1 MDLNQ
6 KDPDGSG
13 SMNFVNGNY
22 CLIGKQEKEGVDLS
36 KLKVARWC
44 RFYWRAH
51 VLCEKNCRS
60 LCFKCSAVNHFIIY
74 GVYIFT

>member
-6 KDPDGSG
+6 EADRSG

-22 CLIGKQEKEGVDLS
+22 CLIRKQEREGVDLS
-36 KLKVARWC
+36 KLKVVHQC
-44 RFYWRAH
+44 RFYLRAH
-51 VLCEKNCRS
+51 IQCKKSCRC

>member
-6 KDPDGSG
+6 KADRSD

-22 CLIGKQEKEGVDLS
+22 CLTGKQERDGVDMS
-36 KLKVARWC
+36 KLKVVHWS
-44 RFYWRAH
+44 RFDLRAH
-51 VLCEKNCRS
+51 ILWKKNCRS
-60 LCFKCSAVNHFIIY
+60 LCFKCSAVSHFIIY